1 MASPE
6 LSVALATLLRGPL
19 HAEDSPAVWRSIA
32 TLGAQ
37 LRDQLEI
44 LGMRLVVDETER
56 FAYLRTLDELP
67 EGMPRLAR
75 RHALTFG
82 ATVLLILLRQALTTA
97 ESDGETPRLI
107 VTTTQLTEW
116 MRPYRRASG
125 GEDRINGDIN
135 TLRKLGYLRKLRDSE
150 DTFEVR
156 RIVKAIVTADWLL
169 EYRDR
174 LLQAVDEPTEGADDA
189 VDLEDPPGDPAGT
202 ETDTATDTDTDEE
215 VPA

>member
-19 HAEDSPAVWRSIA
+19 HAEDAPAVWRSIGS
-32 TLGAQ
+32 LGAQ
-37 LRDQLEI
+37 LRDHLEI
-44 LGMRLVVDETER
+44 LGMRLIVDDVEQ

-75 RHALTFG
+75 RHAMTFG
-82 ATVLLILLRQALTTA
+82 ATVLLILLRQQLTTA

-107 VTTTQLTEW
+107 VTTAQMTEW
-116 MRPYRRASG
+116 MRPYRRDGG
-125 GEDRINGDIN
+125 GEDRITGDIT
-135 TLRKLGYLRKLRDSE
+135 TLSKLGYIRRLRDSE

-169 EYRDR
+169 TYRDQ
-174 LLQAVDEPTEGADDA
+174 LLRATAPAPAADPDA
-189 VDLEDPPGDPAGT
+189 
-202 ETDTATDTDTDEE
+202 ETDAATGSAATGSAAAAGPLSED
-215 VPA
+215 VSA

>member
-19 HAEDSPAVWRSIA
+19 HAEDAPTVWRSIG
-32 TLGAQ
+32 TLSGQ
-37 LRDQLEI
+37 LREHLEI
-44 LGMRLVVDETER
+44 LGMRLIVDDVEQ

-75 RHALTFG
+75 RHAMTFG
-82 ATVLLILLRQALTTA
+82 ATVLLILLRQQLTTA

-107 VTTTQLTEW
+107 VTTTQMTEW
-116 MRPYRRASG
+116 MRPYRRDGG
-125 GEDRINGDIN
+125 GEERINGDIN
-135 TLRKLGYLRKLRDSE
+135 TLLKLGYLRRLRESE

-169 EYRDR
+169 AYRDQ
-174 LLQAVDEPTEGADDA
+174 LLGATDAAADPGDAAGADSAEPAD
-189 VDLEDPPGDPAGT
+189 DPTGAAAGAAP
-202 ETDTATDTDTDEE
+202 TAEE

>member
-1 MASPE
+1 MMASPE

-19 HAEDSPAVWRSIA
+19 HAEDAPVVWRSIG

-37 LRDQLEI
+37 LRDQLEL

-67 EGMPRLAR
+67 DGMPRLAR

-82 ATVLLILLRQALTTA
+82 ATVLLILLRQELTNA

-107 VTTTQLTEW
+107 MTTAQMTEW
-116 MRPYRRASG
+116 MRPYRRDGG
-125 GEDRINGDIN
+125 GEERINGDIN
-135 TLRKLGYLRKLRDSE
+135 TLLKLGYLRRLRNSE
-150 DTFEVR
+150 DTYEVR
-156 RIVKAIVTADWLL
+156 RIVKAIVTPDWLL

-174 LLQAVDEPTEGADDA
+174 LLQAADGSTAAADPEP
-189 VDLEDPPGDPAGT
+189 VDLEASSALGTNITTTGLTDDGMPA
-202 ETDTATDTDTDEE
+202 
-215 VPA
+215 